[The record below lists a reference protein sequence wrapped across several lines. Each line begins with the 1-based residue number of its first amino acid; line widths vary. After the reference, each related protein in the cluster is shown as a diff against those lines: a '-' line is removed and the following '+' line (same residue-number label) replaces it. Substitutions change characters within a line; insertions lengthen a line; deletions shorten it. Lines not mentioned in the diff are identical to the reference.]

1 MANTWN
7 GTGDTQLI
15 TGAALRDGATVTG
28 FYTVDVTIPTDYNNR
43 IVTADYIVAHT
54 NATGGVA
61 SGSQCPSKSGFLSQF

>member
-7 GTGDTQLI
+7 GTASNQLI

-28 FYTVDVTIPTDYNNR
+28 FYIIDVTIPSSYDAR

-54 NATGGVA
+54 NATGGLV
-61 SGSQCPSKSGFLSQF
+61 SGSQCPTKSGFLSQF